1 MKLLVVVLI
10 LLVQG
15 CSNMEEVTCPPVTK
29 FNSLESEEL
38 NQTVLNNDFMSG
50 CVTELVS
57 DLEAVQSTES
67 QNQCQNDFDETLSY
81 DQWMTIYNSCMVKQE

>member
-1 MKLLVVVLI
+1 MKLLMVVLI

-15 CSNMEEVTCPPVTK
+15 CSNMEEVTCPPVAK
-29 FNSLESEEL
+29 FSNLESEKL

-57 DLEAVQSTES
+57 DLEALQSTES
-67 QNQCQNDFDETLSY
+67 QNKCQNDFDEALSY
-81 DQWMTIYNSCMVKQE
+81 DQWMTIYNSCMVK

>member
-57 DLEAVQSTES
+57 DLEALQSTES

-81 DQWMTIYNSCMVKQE
+81 DQWMTIYNSCMIK